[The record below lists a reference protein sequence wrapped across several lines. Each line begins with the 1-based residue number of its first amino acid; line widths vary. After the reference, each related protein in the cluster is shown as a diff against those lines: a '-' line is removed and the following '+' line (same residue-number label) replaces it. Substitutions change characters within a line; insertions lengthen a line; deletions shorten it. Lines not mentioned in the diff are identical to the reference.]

1 VINEAEISGYK
12 MCYNMHY
19 GVTYDG
25 FCTRATEGKSMEGR
39 IAVALKKT
47 FLSKQGKVVSP
58 FGEYF
63 ETNFVFTYICTAVL
77 MSKHFNSQLDDNRH
91 FTDGNIIFCVCVCV

>member
-1 VINEAEISGYK
+1 MINEAEISGYK

-39 IAVALKKT
+39 IVVALKKN
-47 FLSKQGKVVSP
+47 FP
-58 FGEYF
+58 F
-63 ETNFVFTYICTAVL
+63 
-77 MSKHFNSQLDDNRH
+77 
-91 FTDGNIIFCVCVCV
+91 